1 MIHGKIH
8 GESMVKPLLALTG
21 ILPKP
26 GMTKDLEL
34 IRMATDDSPCVDVSK
49 MHSNIL
55 YIIYSIVY
63 ILYIVYIYICIVLC
77 IYIYVYN
84 YMFIYAYM
92 KCACI

>member
-63 ILYIVYIYICIVLC
+63 ILYIVYIYMYCVVY
-77 IYIYVYN
+77 IYIYMYIIICL
-84 YMFIYAYM
+84 YTHI
-92 KCACI
+92 